1 LDLHRD
7 AQLLLS
13 LVCILTQFDSTPP
26 AFSKMKDA
34 ISATTAKTTQAD
46 FDPIAVRADFP
57 ILNESVRN
65 GKPLVYLDS
74 AATAQKPLQVLQRL
88 QDYYAKENA
97 NIHRGVHFLSEQAT
111 EAYEA
116 VRLQVA
122 HFMGIEDAAEIIFVR
137 GATEG
142 INLVAHGFAQS
153 VLKPGDEILLTHME
167 HHANIVPWQ
176 LAAERTGATVKVIP
190 VDDDGDLDLGAFES
204 LLGPRTRIL
213 AFTHISNALGT
224 VNPAK
229 HMIDL
234 AHRAGVPVLLDG
246 AQSFPHIEV
255 SQRELDWDFAVFSG
269 HKVFGPTGIGVL
281 HGKREWLERF
291 PPYQSGGDMIEKV
304 RFEGTTFKNIPG
316 KFEAGTPHI
325 AGVIGLGAAIDYL
338 SRLDRRGAEK
348 YEHHLLELTRI
359 GLNQIKGV
367 RIIGNAAHRAG
378 AVSFVIDDT
387 HAHDIG
393 TFLDADGI
401 AIRAGHH
408 CTQPL
413 LARFG
418 LAATARASFSIY
430 NNENDVQQLLKG
442 IERLMRFF

>member
-1 LDLHRD
+1 MKN
-7 AQLLLS
+7 S
-13 LVCILTQFDSTPP
+13 TQATVKGPLP
-26 AFSKMKDA
+26 AF
-34 ISATTAKTTQAD
+34 
-46 FDPIAVRADFP
+46 DPVAVRADFP
-57 ILNESVRN
+57 ILSETVRN

-74 AATAQKPLQVLQRL
+74 AATAQKPRAVIQRL
-88 QDYYAKENA
+88 HDYYAKENA

-111 EAYEA
+111 EAYES
-116 VRLQVA
+116 VRAKVA
-122 HFMGIEDAAEIIFVR
+122 AFMEVDDSDEIIFVK

-153 VLKPGDEILLTHME
+153 VLKAGDEILLTEME

-176 LAAERTGATVKVIP
+176 IAAERSGASIKVIP
-190 VDDDGDLDLGAFES
+190 VTDDGDLDLAAFAR
-204 LLGPRTRIL
+204 LLGPRTRLL
-213 AFTHISNALGT
+213 AFTHVSNALGT
-224 VNPAK
+224 INPAK
-229 HMIDL
+229 EMIDQ

-246 AQSFPHIEV
+246 AQSFPHMEV
-255 SQRELDWDFAVFSG
+255 GHRELDWDFAVFSG

-281 HGKREWLERF
+281 HGKRKWLERF

-325 AGVIGLGAAIDYL
+325 AGVIGLGAAIDYICQ
-338 SRLDRRGAEK
+338 LDRKAAAD
-348 YEHHLLELTRI
+348 YEHRLLELARS
-359 GLNQIKGV
+359 GLEQSDGV
-367 RIIGNAAHRAG
+367 RIIGNAAQRTG
-378 AVSFVIDDT
+378 AVSFVIGDT

-430 NNENDVQQLLKG
+430 NNEDDVQRLLAG
-442 IERLMRFF
+442 IERLKRFF

>member
-1 LDLHRD
+1 MNTH
-7 AQLLLS
+7 AEHP
-13 LVCILTQFDSTPP
+13 T
-26 AFSKMKDA
+26 
-34 ISATTAKTTQAD
+34 ATTRG
-46 FDPIAVRADFP
+46 FDPVAIRADFP
-57 ILNESVRN
+57 ILQETVRN

-74 AATAQKPLQVLQRL
+74 AATAQKPKAVLQRL
-88 QDYYAKENA
+88 DDYYAHENS
-97 NIHRGVHFLSEQAT
+97 NIHRGVHYLSERAT

-116 VRLQVA
+116 VRSQVA
-122 HFMGIEDAAEIIFVR
+122 NFMGVADADEIIFVK

-142 INLVAHGFAQS
+142 INLVAHGFTHS
-153 VLKPGDEILLTHME
+153 VLKAGDEILLTHME

-176 LAAERTGATVKVIP
+176 LAAERTGAIIKVVP
-190 VDDDGDLDLGAFES
+190 VNDAGELDLAAFKNLIS
-204 LLGPRTRIL
+204 SRTRLI
-213 AFTHISNALGT
+213 AFTHVSNALGT
-224 VNPAK
+224 INPARE
-229 HMIDL
+229 MIAI
-234 AHRAGVPVLLDG
+234 AHQAGIPVLLDG
-246 AQSFPHIEV
+246 AQSFPHMEV
-255 SQRELDWDFAVFSG
+255 QHSDLDWDFAVFSG
-269 HKVFGPTGIGVL
+269 HKLFGPTGIGVL

-338 SRLDRRGAEK
+338 SGINRTAAAN
-348 YEHHLLELTRI
+348 YESQLLESARN
-359 GLNQIKGV
+359 GLLAIDGV
-367 RIIGNAAHRAG
+367 RIIGNAAERTG
-378 AVSFVIDDT
+378 AVSFVIGDT

-430 NNENDVQQLLKG
+430 NNEEDVQCLLKG
-442 IERLMRFF
+442 IERLKRFF

>member
-1 LDLHRD
+1 MDN
-7 AQLLLS
+7 A
-13 LVCILTQFDSTPP
+13 TQ
-26 AFSKMKDA
+26 A
-34 ISATTAKTTQAD
+34 TAKASPAS
-46 FDPIAVRADFP
+46 FDPVAVRADFP

-74 AATAQKPLQVLQRL
+74 AATAQKPRVVIQRL
-88 QDYYAKENA
+88 QDYYARENA

-111 EAYEA
+111 EAYES
-116 VRLQVA
+116 VRSKTA
-122 HFMGIEDAAEIIFVR
+122 AFMGVADSDEIIFVK

-153 VLKPGDEILLTHME
+153 ILKPGDQILLTEME

-176 LAAERTGATVKVIP
+176 LAAERSGASIKVIP
-190 VDDDGDLDLGAFES
+190 VTDDGDLDLAAFNR
-204 LLGPRTRIL
+204 LLGPKTRLL
-213 AFTHISNALGT
+213 AFTHVSNALGSI
-224 VNPAK
+224 NPAK
-229 HMIDL
+229 AMIDQ

-246 AQSFPHIEV
+246 AQSFPHMEV
-255 SQRELDWDFAVFSG
+255 SHRELDWDFAVFSG
-269 HKVFGPTGIGVL
+269 HKLFGPTGIGVL

-291 PPYQSGGDMIEKV
+291 PPYQSGGDMIERV
-304 RFEGTTFKNIPG
+304 RFEGTTFKSIPG

-325 AGVIGLGAAIDYL
+325 AGVIGLGAAIDYVTQ
-338 SRLDRRGAEK
+338 LDRQAAAE
-348 YEHHLLELTRI
+348 YEHRLLELARS
-359 GLNQIKGV
+359 GLEQSDGV
-367 RIIGNAAHRAG
+367 RIIGNAAQRTG
-378 AVSFVIDDT
+378 AVSFVIGDT

-430 NNENDVQQLLKG
+430 NNEDDVQRLLAG
-442 IERLMRFF
+442 IERLKRFF